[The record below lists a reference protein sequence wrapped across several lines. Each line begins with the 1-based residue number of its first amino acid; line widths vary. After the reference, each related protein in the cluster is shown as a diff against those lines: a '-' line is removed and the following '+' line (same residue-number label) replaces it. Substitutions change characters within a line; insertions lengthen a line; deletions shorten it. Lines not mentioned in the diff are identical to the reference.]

1 MTHVTIIGNTVAEP
15 EERTTPKGAKVTSFR
30 VAVNERVRQDDG
42 TRVDGEATY
51 YNVSAWDPIAE
62 GVAEKVSK
70 GTRVIVHGKLKSRSY
85 EGKDGQKGLSLDVR
99 ADEVGI
105 STGLTRRNGTKPDNA
120 QTDSWDTPF

>member
-15 EERTTPKGAKVTSFR
+15 EERTTAKGAKVTSFR

-42 TRVDGEATY
+42 TWADGEATY

-70 GTRVIVHGKLKSRSY
+70 GTRVIVQGKLKSRSY

-105 STGLTRRNGTKPDNA
+105 STGLSRRNGTKAETSEDS
-120 QTDSWDTPF
+120 SWDTPF